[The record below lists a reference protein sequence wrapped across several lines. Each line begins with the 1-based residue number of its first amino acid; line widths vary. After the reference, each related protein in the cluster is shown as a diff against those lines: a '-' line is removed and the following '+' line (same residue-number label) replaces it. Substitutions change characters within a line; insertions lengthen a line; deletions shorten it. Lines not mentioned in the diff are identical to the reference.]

1 MIRTQIYLTEQ
12 EHTELRRLSRQLKQS
27 QNELIRQAIDHF
39 IEKSQQQNKNK
50 ILQAAAGLWSDL
62 KSPQDTD
69 FQQLRLEADRL
80 RPEGLE

>member
-1 MIRTQIYLTEQ
+1 MIRTQVYLTEQ
-12 EHTELRRLSRQLKQS
+12 KHTELSRLSRQFKQS
-27 QNELIRQAIDHF
+27 RSELIQRAIDHF
-39 IEKSQQQNKNK
+39 IEKSQQQNRTK